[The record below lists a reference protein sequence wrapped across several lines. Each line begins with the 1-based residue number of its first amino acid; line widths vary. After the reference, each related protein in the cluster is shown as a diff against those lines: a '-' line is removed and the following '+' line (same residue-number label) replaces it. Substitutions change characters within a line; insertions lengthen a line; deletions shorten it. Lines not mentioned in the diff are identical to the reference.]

1 MSGVRIGPPS
11 RSGTDDGGAPEKE
24 ELEKYRKETA
34 DVEKETNDASF
45 KANEK
50 LVQLKALEE
59 EIQKSVKSFDSSI
72 QEEEIEKS
80 LALIGQQ
87 MDALEKSEKE
97 LQKKLEVAKEAVAE
111 KQKLEAEI
119 PELEQMQKKLQE
131 EEQERKDQLLCLR
144 EIKQMQKSRL
154 RRYVANWN
162 FRRKQ
167 KQNRRSKSWISRK
180 KRSIRI

>member
-11 RSGTDDGGAPEKE
+11 MSGTDDGRCTGKE

-50 LVQLKALEE
+50 LVQLKALGE

-87 MDALEKSEKE
+87 MDASKSQKRK
-97 LQKKLEVAKEAVAE
+97 LQKKAG
-111 KQKLEAEI
+111 
-119 PELEQMQKKLQE
+119 
-131 EEQERKDQLLCLR
+131 
-144 EIKQMQKSRL
+144 S
-154 RRYVANWN
+154 
-162 FRRKQ
+162 
-167 KQNRRSKSWISRK
+167 S
-180 KRSIRI
+180 

>member
-1 MSGVRIGPPS
+1 MCIRD
-11 RSGTDDGGAPEKE
+11 RTEGAPEKE

-34 DVEKETNDASF
+34 DVEKKTNDASF

-87 MDALEKSEKE
+87 MDALS
-97 LQKKLEVAKEAVAE
+97 L
-111 KQKLEAEI
+111 I
-119 PELEQMQKKLQE
+119 H
-131 EEQERKDQLLCLR
+131 
-144 EIKQMQKSRL
+144 I
-154 RRYVANWN
+154 
-162 FRRKQ
+162 
-167 KQNRRSKSWISRK
+167 
-180 KRSIRI
+180 